1 MHEGIK
7 PPNYRDANAN
17 AQQTNQRGQQASQ
30 ANIQQAQVQ
39 PAQNALDTQA
49 VQRPARKPFGS
60 MQLKLAH
67 EIRAGFHGHWFNDTP
82 GRIGRAQEAGY
93 EHVKD
98 KDGKNMSRVVG
109 VAEGG
114 GALTAFLMEIPEEWY
129 QADMQ
134 LEQSHIDE
142 KEELMRRGKFE
153 APEKG
158 YVGQQGITIRQGT
171 GH

>member
-7 PPNYRDANAN
+7 PPNYREAN

-30 ANIQQAQVQ
+30 ANYQPAQ

-60 MQLKLAH
+60 MQLKLSH
-67 EIRAGFHGHWFNDTP
+67 EIRPGFHGHWFNDTP
-82 GRIGRAQEAGY
+82 GRVDRAKEAGY
-93 EHVKD
+93 EHVRD

-153 APEKG
+153 SPEKG
-158 YVGQQGITIRQGT
+158 YVGPQGISIRQGN
-171 GH
+171 